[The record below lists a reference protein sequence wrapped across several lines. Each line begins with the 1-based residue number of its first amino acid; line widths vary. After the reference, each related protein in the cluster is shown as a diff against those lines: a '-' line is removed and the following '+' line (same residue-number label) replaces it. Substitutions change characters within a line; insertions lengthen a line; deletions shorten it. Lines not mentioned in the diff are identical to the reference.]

1 MIILAVDPGEMSG
14 IAQLDT
20 DTMQFSSFELD
31 FDGTCRH
38 LALMGHQYGNRLRVV
53 AEAFF
58 ITPDTYKKTF
68 QPWSLELIGVCRF
81 VSRAY
86 TGCELVTQAKSNV
99 RKKLA
104 PDSRLKQLGWY
115 QWTPDGH
122 ANDAAGHLLAFA
134 ADKNFLPQEILEQLV
149 DTFD

>member
-1 MIILAVDPGEMSG
+1 MSG
-14 IAQLDT
+14 LAQLDINT
-20 DTMQFSSFELD
+20 LQFNSFELD
-31 FDGTCRH
+31 YDGTCRH
-38 LALMGHQYGNRLRVV
+38 LALMGHHYGNRLRIV

-58 ITPDTYKKTF
+58 ITPETHKLSF
-68 QPWSLELIGVCRF
+68 QPWSLELIGVSRF

-99 RKKLA
+99 RNKLGTDA
-104 PDSRLKQLGWY
+104 RLKKLGWY
-115 QWTPDGH
+115 RWTPDGH

-134 ADKNFLPQEILEQLV
+134 ADNNFLPQSILEQLV